1 MCYHL
6 VSCNVIYYHTFS
18 HVIIF
23 FHILSFIIIHYH
35 ISPLINKPK
44 SLLLQISQI
53 SQVMTGAGT
62 KATRGIGRDYLAC
75 KTTPID
81 QTILYSHVPW
91 FRVELDTQALGKGQ
105 YTYR

>member
-1 MCYHL
+1 
-6 VSCNVIYYHTFS
+6 
-18 HVIIF
+18 
-23 FHILSFIIIHYH
+23 
-35 ISPLINKPK
+35 
-44 SLLLQISQI
+44 
-53 SQVMTGAGT
+53 MTGAGT